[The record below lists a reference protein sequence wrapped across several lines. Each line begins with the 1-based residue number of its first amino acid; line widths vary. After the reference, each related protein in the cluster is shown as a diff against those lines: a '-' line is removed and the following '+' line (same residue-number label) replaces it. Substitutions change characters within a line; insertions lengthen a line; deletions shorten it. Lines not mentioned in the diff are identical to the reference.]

1 MAEDRETV
9 VWVRLPKHAQVA
21 DLKGLGIAEAGCYGG
36 DTCIAATNP
45 ASDAGILV
53 QHRSIKSPEEMMRE
67 AGLNPRA
74 DCFGGDTC
82 IV

>member
-1 MAEDRETV
+1 MAESHETV
-9 VWVRLPKHAQVA
+9 VWVRLPKHAKVA

-36 DTCIAATNP
+36 DTCIAATNSV
-45 ASDAGILV
+45 ADAGILV
-53 QHRSIKSPEEMMRE
+53 QHRSTKSAEEMLKE